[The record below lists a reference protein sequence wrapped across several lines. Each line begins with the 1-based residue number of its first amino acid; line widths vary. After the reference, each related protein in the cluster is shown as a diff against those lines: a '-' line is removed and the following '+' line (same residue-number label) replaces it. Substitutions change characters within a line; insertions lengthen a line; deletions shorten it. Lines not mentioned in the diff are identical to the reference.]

1 MKPNDFD
8 FGETWRG
15 EKVNKILKRWL
26 KEVSQRTTLKMVIA
40 FGSRV
45 KGKAKPWSDLDLLVV
60 VKKAPKGLAR
70 WLNFRVP
77 GCEVI
82 EPRVYAEDEFFK
94 ALKELD
100 LTILEALH
108 HGILIFDDG
117 FYKKAFEE
125 FSKVVEKW
133 ELRREKI
140 GWISLKKLKLSAE
153 TKT

>member
-1 MKPNDFD
+1 MKPNNFN

-15 EKVNKILKRWL
+15 EKVNEILKHWL
-26 KEVSQRTTLKMVIA
+26 KEVSRYTTLKMVIA
-40 FGSRV
+40 IGSRV
-45 KGKAKPWSDLDLLVV
+45 EGKAKPWSDLDLLVV
-60 VKKAPKGLAR
+60 VKEAPKGFAR

-82 EPRVYAEDEFFK
+82 EPRVYTEKEFFK

-108 HGILIFDDG
+108 HGVLIFDDG
-117 FYKKAFEE
+117 FYEKAFEE
-125 FSKVVEKW
+125 FLKVVEEW
-133 ELRREKI
+133 DLRREKI
-140 GWISLKKLKLSAE
+140 GWVSLKKLKLSAK